1 MNTRS
6 MSFAFILSLFVL
18 VTSSSR
24 AQMSATSTSL
34 NFGKEASVRASNPMN
49 PIALGPGA
57 TLVSAAPGTTMLW
70 DFPTTGNLYAA
81 VAVGSIGSGQLLN
94 AQGLVEYGCQPSI
107 IYEAP
112 NHPYIIQSMLQG
124 GTVNIGGT
132 ICGST
137 PPRKDFLSIE
147 YGRKKISISVADGFI
162 RLGEP
167 TVIVFTT
174 PADFIPLAMIRID
187 FGTEVLAFGGTG
199 RVFAVPMTISPLAV
213 AVTYP
218 ADYQSESVGIQAI
231 ATTAAFIDDSPL
243 SASGA
248 GVQATGATVSNAA
261 SFKAVKPVLGALT
274 IALRANRRLVRRNG
288 NVTYTYNVVNGT
300 ATELRDVRVWDNQFG
315 DVAQQA
321 RLRVGGAMN
330 PTNTPTL
337 TSSTKNYAIVSA
349 TDLFGKTITAES
361 NEVEVRVIDPAIRI
375 TIWAD
380 PGRAV
385 RVGQNVTFQY
395 QVENIGDAPLGPI
408 TIQDITDGFTFPAVG
423 RLEPTQSTT
432 VQRTVQIRAG
442 EKIRQARATAVVID
456 DPAGPNVDATDDETL
471 DIRNPKLGLRLTAD
485 KTHVKI
491 NTDVILTATVRNE
504 GDSDLYN
511 VAVMVDGQ
519 SVGSVTELLA
529 GTEQG
534 LSLPPQNLTAT
545 KTFVAT
551 ATAVDNWQEG
561 HSSSAQVTV
570 NVINPLLKVTVRA
583 NGAST
588 KLKVKK
594 GSSVKFEYTIE
605 NAGNCELKN
614 VKVLVDG
621 NETDRI
627 DLLPAPSSKSISPKT
642 EKIDDDVVKT
652 VRVMGYDPN
661 GDLIT
666 AQDKIVVE
674 AEGLLAGWGITVDKV
689 KKLLQDIDVYK
700 QKIESLYN
708 EFKGGMKKHEQAK
721 TNPCDDGR
729 LSAIL
734 QEAQTYMKLY
744 EDATKE
750 LQTHSQELLKIAASN
765 PDIADILDLA
775 TKAWGGVSQ
784 RIQGMVDEMKTDWA
798 NLNCGEP
805 IKKDQIVNVTVSVKD
820 ENGKPL
826 NGASVTCDKNSGTTG
841 ANGQFV
847 FTLALSKDE
856 EVSASASFTTPSGYT
871 AHGNNSAKY
880 SSGDNMLITISLET
894 SPIQTV
900 TITGKV
906 VDRNNNPISGAT
918 VSVSGGVHVVTGADG
933 SFTLSIQ
940 GKVGSKITIT
950 ATAQTSTGK
959 PKSASTTA
967 TIGGETTIAVPTMV
981 IQGVDGAQKPPKKI
995 TALSITPSN
1004 PRIKVAE
1011 SVSFDAIAT
1020 FEDNSTDKVTKSVT
1034 WSDGSNT
1041 FTADKPGE
1049 YSISVTHGG
1058 LSASATITV
1067 ACADGEE
1074 WSKKLNKCISLSEA
1088 IDDAK
1093 DGSKNDDLCN
1103 VAAARKDYNTLGA
1116 LVAEMNVLGDDFATK
1131 YAAFNKAINDQKS
1144 DPCKNQ
1150 LLAVALVGAEK
1161 IFAQGEIK
1169 VKDIEEKATELFM
1182 KIGLCPDFEKSI
1194 PRISVMIP
1202 EMLRMAGSTKG
1213 TMKRGLA
1220 DMKNKL
1226 KSFGCDPN
1234 EVSQNGNTIAENTGD
1249 PIVTGE
1255 GGNGGKEICGDG
1267 VDNNGNGLIDEGCAT
1282 QSNANVL
1289 FYIFDSG
1296 NAKDDIF
1303 NLSVAGKNL
1312 GQSPKGG
1319 RSEFGLALS
1328 PGSYNA
1334 KLLIIEDGDA
1344 SGTCC
1349 GTYTITIVQGKNVLA
1364 SQSGSERKGVTIN
1377 IPFTVGS
1384 ATVAGGTGNDA
1395 FFIDFDRVT
1404 QREGSQ
1410 EK

>member
-1 MNTRS
+1 MNTRCTRL
-6 MSFAFILSLFVL
+6 AFFLSLIVL
-18 VTSSSR
+18 ATSTSS

-34 NFGKEASVRASNPMN
+34 SFGKEASVRASIPMN
-49 PIALGPGA
+49 PVALGPGA
-57 TLVSAAPGTTMLW
+57 TIVSAAPGTTMLW

-81 VAVGSIGSGQLLN
+81 VAIGSISAGQLLT

-124 GTVNIGGT
+124 GTVNVGGT
-132 ICGST
+132 ICGTT

-147 YGRKKISISVADGFI
+147 YGRKKISISVANGII

-167 TVIVFTT
+167 TVVVFTT
-174 PADFIPLAMIRID
+174 PADFIPLSMIRID

-199 RVFAVPMTISPLAV
+199 RVFTVPMTISPLAV

-218 ADYQSESVGIQAI
+218 SDYQSESVGIQAI
-231 ATTAAFIDDSPL
+231 ATTAAFIDDSPMG
-243 SASGA
+243 ASGSGA
-248 GVQATGATVSNAA
+248 QASGATVSNVA
-261 SFKAVKPVLGALT
+261 SFKAVKPILGALS
-274 IALRANRRLVRRNG
+274 IALQANRRLVRRNG

-315 DVAQQA
+315 NVAQQA
-321 RLRVGGAMN
+321 RLRAGGAMN
-330 PTNTPTL
+330 TVNTPAL
-337 TSSTKNYAIVSA
+337 TSTTKNYAIVSGI
-349 TDLFGKTITAES
+349 DPFGNTITAES

-375 TIWAD
+375 TMWAD

-385 RVGQNVTFQY
+385 RVGQNVTFIY

-408 TIQDITDGFTFPAVG
+408 TIQDITDGFTFPAIG
-423 RLEPTQSTT
+423 RLEPAQSAT
-432 VQRTVQIRAG
+432 VQRSIQIRAG

-456 DPAGPNVDATDDETL
+456 DPGGPTVDATDDETL

-491 NTDVILTATVRNE
+491 NTDVLLTATVRNE

-511 VAVMVDGQ
+511 VSVTIDGQ
-519 SVGSVTELLA
+519 PSGSVPELKA

-534 LSLPPQNLTAT
+534 VSLPPQNLTAT

-561 HSSSAQVTV
+561 HSATAQVTV

-588 KLKVKK
+588 KVRVKK
-594 GSSVKFEYTIE
+594 GSSVKFEYTVE
-605 NAGNCELKN
+605 NTGNCDLKN
-614 VKVLVDG
+614 VKVLIDG

-627 DLLPAPSSKSISPKT
+627 DFLPAQSSKSISPKS

-652 VRVMGYDPN
+652 IRGMGYDPN
-661 GDLIT
+661 GDLIS

-700 QKIESLYN
+700 QKIESLYH
-708 EFKGGMKKHEQAK
+708 EFKGGLKKHEQAK

-734 QEAQTYMKLY
+734 QEAQTYMMLY

-750 LQTHSQELLKIAASN
+750 LQTHSQELIKIAASN

-784 RIQGMVDEMKTDWA
+784 RIQGMVDEMKTDWT

-841 ANGQFV
+841 ANGQCV
-847 FTLALSKDE
+847 FTLALSRDE
-856 EVSASASFTTPSGYT
+856 EVSASASFTTSSGYT
-871 AHGNNSAKY
+871 AHGNSSAKY

-894 SPIQTV
+894 SPVQTV

-906 VDRNNNPISGAT
+906 VDKNNNPISGAT

-933 SFTLSIQ
+933 SFTLSIP
-940 GKVGSKITIT
+940 GKVGAKITIT

-959 PKSASTTA
+959 PKSASATA
-967 TIGGETTIAVPTMV
+967 TISGELTISIPTMM

-995 TALSITPSN
+995 TSLSISPSN
-1004 PRIKVAE
+1004 PKIKVAE
-1011 SVSFDAIAT
+1011 SVSFEAIAT

-1049 YSISVTHGG
+1049 FPISATHDG

-1074 WSKKLNKCISLSEA
+1074 WSKKLNKCVSLSEA

-1093 DGSKNDDLCN
+1093 DGSKDDLCN
-1103 VAAARKDYNTLGA
+1103 IAAARKDYNTLSA
-1116 LVAEMNVLGDDFATK
+1116 LVAEMNLLGDDFAMK

-1150 LLAVALVGAEK
+1150 LLAVAFVGAEK

-1169 VKDIEEKATELFM
+1169 VKEIEEKATELFM

-1194 PRISVMIP
+1194 TRISVMIP

-1213 TMKRGLA
+1213 TMKRNLA

-1226 KSFGCDPN
+1226 NAFGCDPN
-1234 EVSQNGNTIAENTGD
+1234 EVSQNGNTIAQNTGD
-1249 PIVTGE
+1249 PIVMGE
-1255 GGNGGKEICGDG
+1255 GGDGGKEICGDG

-1296 NAKDDIF
+1296 DAKDDIF
-1303 NLSVAGKNL
+1303 HLSVAGKNL

-1334 KLLIIEDGDA
+1334 TLLVIEDGDA

-1364 SQSGSERKGVTIN
+1364 SQSGSERKGVSIN
-1377 IPFTVGS
+1377 IPFSVGAS
-1384 ATVAGGTGNDA
+1384 AVAAGTGSDA
-1395 FFIDFDRVT
+1395 YFIDFNRVT

-1410 EK
+1410 AK